1 MKYIFITV
9 LCLFSVISQAQ
20 TNIDNTITY
29 QGELKFNDKPAN
41 GFFDIKFSFYDDQ
54 NGGSNLFTFIKLS
67 KYVTNGLFSE
77 KINIPID
84 IFTGSKIWVAIS
96 VREGSS
102 TGAYETLSPRQEI
115 TSAPYAI
122 HAQYVDLN
130 NIPASWNLDGNA
142 IAAGD
147 FIGTSNNQPF
157 VVKVNN
163 QKALE
168 IDTSETNGSFAPN
181 ILMGGNN
188 LLSSGVGNA
197 ISGGYDNNMVAGSLV
212 ENYSVIAGGTRNS
225 LNGFTSTI
233 SGGSDNT
240 VSSYGATI
248 AGGSYNTASG
258 NYAVV
263 AGGSNNTSSGV
274 YSSVSGG
281 SFNKASGDYTIV
293 AGGRANEARGQ
304 YSFAAGYHALSLND
318 GAFVWSDASSATDF
332 VSTRDNQFRIRAH
345 GGAYFEVSGSGLYP
359 AGFQIEQ
366 KSSNGVGL
374 YITQTSSDANLV
386 LTNNGTGDFIKNFSS
401 SGNLRFRVTNAGN
414 VTADGTISGGGADFA
429 EYFPTAEKDL
439 QKTEVVALKSGK
451 ISRNTNN
458 AERLFVISTK
468 PAFVGNKT
476 HNDSSLQ
483 ALVAL
488 TGQVPVKVKGK
499 VRAGDWL
506 MATGDNDGQAKAIK
520 SSDLNYIDYRQIIGQ
535 ALENEKGGKVLALVG
550 MPANDLIAH
559 QQKIINKQQ
568 AQIAKINQ
576 QQEVILAQL
585 KQTESLRQELAEIK
599 LLLANTR
606 DSSILAQNTSKIGQ
620 K

>member
-1 MKYIFITV
+1 
-9 LCLFSVISQAQ
+9 
-20 TNIDNTITY
+20 
-29 QGELKFNDKPAN
+29 
-41 GFFDIKFSFYDDQ
+41 
-54 NGGSNLFTFIKLS
+54 
-67 KYVTNGLFSE
+67 
-77 KINIPID
+77 
-84 IFTGSKIWVAIS
+84 
-96 VREGSS
+96 
-102 TGAYETLSPRQEI
+102 I

-168 IDTSETNGSFAPN
+168 IDASQDSGNFTPN
-181 ILMGGNN
+181 IVMGGNN
-188 LLSSGVGNA
+188 TITSSTIGST
-197 ISGGYDNNMVAGSLV
+197 ISGGFDNTFAPNGSID
-212 ENYSVIAGGTRNS
+212 YFSVIAGGARNS
-225 LNGFTSTI
+225 LDGIASTI
-233 SGGSDNT
+233 SGGTDNSIT
-240 VSSYGATI
+240 ASYATI
-248 AGGSYNTASG
+248 AGGDNNTVSGLYSSVPGGFSNIASG
-258 NYAVV
+258 NYAIV
-263 AGGSNNTSSGV
+263 AGG
-274 YSSVSGG
+274 
-281 SFNKASGDYTIV
+281 FRNKASGK
-293 AGGRANEARGQ
+293 
-304 YSFAAGYHALSLND
+304 YSFAAGFNAKSLND
-318 GAFVWSDASSATDF
+318 GAFVWSDQSNPLDF
-332 VSTRDNQFRIRAH
+332 ESTRDNQFKIRAH
-345 GGAYFEVSGSGLYP
+345 GGAYFEVDGSGLYP

-374 YITQTSSDANLV
+374 YIKQTSSDANLV

-401 SGNLRFRVTNAGN
+401 SGNLRFRVSNVGN
-414 VTADGTISGGGADFA
+414 VTADGTITGGGADFA
-429 EYFPTAEKDL
+429 EYFPTVEKDL
-439 QKTEVVALKSGK
+439 QKAEVVALKSGK
-451 ISRNTNN
+451 LSRNTNK

-468 PAFVGNKT
+468 PAFIGNKT

-499 VRAGDWL
+499 VRVGDWL
-506 MATGDNDGQAKAIK
+506 MATGDNDGQARAIK
-520 SSDLNYIDYRQIIGQ
+520 SSELNHIDYCQIIGQ
-535 ALENEKGGKVLALVG
+535 ALENDKQGKVLALVG

-585 KQTESLRQELAEIK
+585 KQTESLKQELAEIK
-599 LLLANTR
+599 LLLANTQ